1 MLFYPLTYNDIFRIV
16 LLLLLIGINKFQEKT
31 IWHLQLKEK
40 SNLVEYNNIMPNNK
54 KNKKTKKGIA
64 SKTTISDN
72 VRDHSKD
79 PFVVKK
85 VESSKKVFEKYGFP
99 KFD

>member
-1 MLFYPLTYNDIFRIV
+1 MSGKKKYHKKV
-16 LLLLLIGINKFQEKT
+16 SE
-31 IWHLQLKEK
+31 
-40 SNLVEYNNIMPNNK
+40 VNNK
-54 KNKKTKKGIA
+54 KATSI
-64 SKTTISDN
+64 N

-99 KFD
+99 KELING